1 MAQKT
6 HPIAIRLNGVTPWKS
21 LWYTSKNKLA
31 SEFIKQWSA
40 SCYIDRFY
48 KRNGFDFIHFHSE
61 KTNLGIT
68 YFIALRKIDD
78 ETGTKE
84 EFLDEET
91 EEDLYPIRFSDTLP
105 TGLNHEESSFT
116 NTKSSGDDEETSSN
130 STDANHTKLN
140 VESTTNK
147 VHLYPEF
154 NVLLP
159 GLFRLTGAKSTI
171 IKSHPQFY
179 INNTIPANFLATFI
193 RDQLLMAS
201 KKKYRL
207 VPLNYFREIALYLH
221 SKLGIQLM
229 GIKIQIKGRLP
240 RLGSSG
246 AARSSHQ
253 TYTAGELSLQKLT
266 SRIDYDQVDLRT
278 RSGLSSIKVW
288 VSYAAPLL
296 NKDNDVED
304 INLESS
310 SPEFSNIDPTK
321 ELSNLMNIYK
331 RF

>member
-48 KRNGFDFIHFHSE
+48 KKNGFDFIHFHSE
-61 KTNLGIT
+61 KTNLGVT

-78 ETGTKE
+78 ESFSKDET
-84 EFLDEET
+84 LDEEID
-91 EEDLYPIRFSDTLP
+91 EDLYPIRFSDTLP
-105 TGLNHEESSFT
+105 IGVTHEESSFI
-116 NTKSSGDDEETSSN
+116 NTKSSDDVVEPTEDTTS
-130 STDANHTKLN
+130 KPN
-140 VESTTNK
+140 VNENINK
-147 VHLYPEF
+147 VQLYPEI
-154 NVLLP
+154 NILLP
-159 GLFRLTGAKSTI
+159 GLFKITGAKSTI

-207 VPLNYFREIALYLH
+207 VPLNYFREVALYLH

-296 NKDNDVED
+296 SREADIED
-304 INLESS
+304 TNLELSS
-310 SPEFSNIDPTK
+310 DFNNINPTK
-321 ELSNLMNIYK
+321 DLVDLMNIYK